1 MNLADVSKL
10 AAFLALLTL
19 LLSFVRVWRGP
30 SAEDRLLGVLSF
42 GTVGTA
48 ILALLSLSM
57 DIPGLLDVSLVLA
70 LLSAVTS
77 LAFSQVLRQRGGPP

>member
-1 MNLADVSKL
+1 MSWDPIDI

-19 LLSFVRVWRGP
+19 LLSFVRVWLGP

-48 ILALLSLSM
+48 ILCLFSLTS
-57 DIPGLLDVSLVLA
+57 GLQWLLDVALVLA
-70 LLSAVTS
+70 LLSAVSS
-77 LAFSQVLRQRGGPP
+77 LAFSQVLHQRGGRR